1 MTNFKYVL
9 ATLVAVI
16 FTWILHEFSHW
27 TAGELLGNDMV
38 MTLNGCYPK
47 SGQYLENRHATIVSA
62 AGPIVTLIQ
71 AIVFYFLLK
80 VKSEK
85 LLFPFLLTCL
95 YMRFL
100 AGVMNFINPNDEGR
114 ISTDLGLGLF
124 TLSILM
130 VGVLFYLTYAAS
142 KAKGF
147 RVKFVVSTI
156 LLIMLFSSVIILSDQ
171 ALGVKI
177 LS

>member
-1 MTNFKYVL
+1 MINFKYVL
-9 ATLVAVI
+9 AILVAVI

-27 TAGELLGNDMV
+27 TAGELLGNDMI

-47 SGQYLENRHATIVSA
+47 SGQYRENWHSTVISA

-71 AIVFYFLLK
+71 AIVFYSLLK

-114 ISTDLGLGLF
+114 ISTDLGLGVF

-130 VGVLFYLTYAAS
+130 VGILFYLTYAAS

-147 RVKFVVSTI
+147 QSKFVVSTI
-156 LLIMLFSSVIILSDQ
+156 LLIMLFSSVVILSDQ

-177 LS
+177 LN